1 MAGKNLVIRD
11 VVYGSV
17 PGIDVPISG
26 GGMARFSDTSDAT
39 ISSAAQVRNGVKVV
53 NANGEVVT
61 GSMTEKAA
69 ANILPSTADQT
80 IAADQ
85 FLAGAQTVKAVTT
98 TNLVA
103 SNIADGVT
111 VKVGCAADDDCVV
124 NVTGTLK
131 TPIISQDNVTKILS
145 IS

>member
-11 VVYGSV
+11 VVYSAV
-17 PGIDVPISG
+17 PEIDVPISG
-26 GGMARFSDTSDAT
+26 GGTAKYVDPSEAT
-39 ISSAAQVRNGVKVV
+39 VSSAAQVRNGVKVV

-69 ANILPSTADQT
+69 ANILPSTSDQT
-80 IAADQ
+80 IAANQ

-98 TNLVA
+98 TNLTA

-111 VKVGCAADDDCVV
+111 VKVGCASDDDCVTSL
-124 NVTGTLK
+124 TGTLK